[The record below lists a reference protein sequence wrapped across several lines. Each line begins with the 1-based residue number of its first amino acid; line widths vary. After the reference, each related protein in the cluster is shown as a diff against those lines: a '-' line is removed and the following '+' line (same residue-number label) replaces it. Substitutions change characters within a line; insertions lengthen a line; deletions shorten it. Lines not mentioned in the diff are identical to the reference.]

1 MTTFIPKYLSIGNRI
16 GQIRNKKGLSQLRFA
31 QIIGISRS
39 FLSELEGGITKPSM
53 PILLAI
59 EYKFDV
65 SYEWIMTG
73 DGSMDRPGSY
83 GLNSIMPVSE
93 AEKSN
98 RAFLYWSGFLKRI
111 FNAGNK
117 QDIEAI
123 KASLRALDPSA
134 KKQDLP
140 KKEDASIDKKAM

>member
-1 MTTFIPKYLSIGNRI
+1 MATFIPKYLLIGNRI

-39 FLSELEGGITKPSM
+39 FLSELEGGVTKPSM

-65 SYEWIMTG
+65 SYQWIMTG
-73 DGSMDRPGSY
+73 DEPMYRPGSY

-93 AEKSN
+93 DEKLD
-98 RAFLYWSGFLKRI
+98 RAFLFWSGFLKRI
-111 FNAGNK
+111 LKEGNK
-117 QDIEAI
+117 KDVEAI
-123 KASLRALDPSA
+123 KASLRALDPHA
-134 KKQDLP
+134 KKKLLP
-140 KKEDASIDKKAM
+140 EEEEDIEKTAM

>member
-1 MTTFIPKYLSIGNRI
+1 MTTLIPKYLSIGNRI

-31 QIIGISRS
+31 KIIGISRS

-65 SYEWIMTG
+65 SHEWIMTG
-73 DGSMDRPGSY
+73 DEPMYRPGAY
-83 GLNSIMPVSE
+83 GLNSIMPISE
-93 AEKSN
+93 DERLD

-111 FNAGNK
+111 LKGGDK

-123 KASLRALDPSA
+123 KASLRAFDPLE
-134 KKQDLP
+134 KKKLLQPDE
-140 KKEDASIDKKAM
+140 EDTKKKAM